1 MSICRNICAY
11 KYSIMYYSLFYGFKN
26 NENKYIKVIK
36 MIAVVQRVYEAS
48 VKVDGEIIGSIGN
61 GLLVF
66 LCVEN
71 RDTDDKVTYMS
82 EKILNLR
89 IFEDNNG
96 KMSKSLQDINGDML
110 IISQFTLAGDCS
122 KGRRPDFTEAAKP
135 DAAKETYNKFI
146 EDVSSKINGN
156 TAIGIFG
163 ADMKVSLINDGPV
176 TMIIKR

>member
-1 MSICRNICAY
+1 
-11 KYSIMYYSLFYGFKN
+11 
-26 NENKYIKVIK
+26 

-48 VKVDGEIIGSIGN
+48 VKVDGEIKGSIGD

-66 LCVEN
+66 FCVEDG
-71 RDTDDKVTYMS
+71 DTYDKISYMS

-89 IFEDNNG
+89 IFEDDNG

-122 KGRRPDFTEAAKP
+122 KGRRPDFTGAAKP
-135 DAAKETYNKFI
+135 DIAKEMYNKFI

-156 TAIGIFG
+156 TACGIFG

>member
-1 MSICRNICAY
+1 
-11 KYSIMYYSLFYGFKN
+11 
-26 NENKYIKVIK
+26 

-48 VKVDGEIIGSIGN
+48 VKINGEIYGSINN

-66 LCVEN
+66 FCVEN
-71 RDTDDKVTYMS
+71 GDTDDKIQYMS

-89 IFEDNNG
+89 IFEDDNG

-110 IISQFTLAGDCS
+110 IISQFTLAADCS
-122 KGRRPDFTEAAKP
+122 KGRRPDFTGAAKP
-135 DAAKETYNKFI
+135 DIAKELYNKFI
-146 EDVSSKINGN
+146 EDVSSKINGK
-156 TAIGIFG
+156 ISSGQFG

>member
-1 MSICRNICAY
+1 
-11 KYSIMYYSLFYGFKN
+11 
-26 NENKYIKVIK
+26 

-48 VKVDGEIIGSIGN
+48 VKINGEIYGSINN

-66 LCVEN
+66 FCVEN
-71 RDTDDKVTYMS
+71 GDTDDKIQYMS

-89 IFEDNNG
+89 IFEDDNG

-110 IISQFTLAGDCS
+110 IISQFTLAADCS
-122 KGRRPDFTEAAKP
+122 KGRRPDFTGAAKP
-135 DAAKETYNKFI
+135 DIAKEMYNKFI
-146 EDVSSKINGN
+146 EDISSKINGK
-156 TAIGIFG
+156 ISSGQFG

>member
-1 MSICRNICAY
+1 
-11 KYSIMYYSLFYGFKN
+11 
-26 NENKYIKVIK
+26 
-36 MIAVVQRVYEAS
+36 MIAVVQRVCEAA
-48 VKVDGEIIGSIGN
+48 VKVDREIIGSIHT

-66 LCVEN
+66 FCVEEG
-71 RDTDDKVTYMS
+71 DTYDKIAYIS

-89 IFEDNNG
+89 IFEDDNG

-122 KGRRPDFTEAAKP
+122 KGRRPDFTNAAKP
-135 DAAKETYNKFI
+135 DIAKEMYNKFI
-146 EDVSSKINGN
+146 DDVSSKINGKIA
-156 TAIGIFG
+156 TGIFG

>member
-1 MSICRNICAY
+1 
-11 KYSIMYYSLFYGFKN
+11 
-26 NENKYIKVIK
+26 

-89 IFEDNNG
+89 IFEDKNG
-96 KMSKSLQDINGDML
+96 KMSKSLQDIM
-110 IISQFTLAGDCS
+110 
-122 KGRRPDFTEAAKP
+122 
-135 DAAKETYNKFI
+135 
-146 EDVSSKINGN
+146 
-156 TAIGIFG
+156 GICL
-163 ADMKVSLINDGPV
+163 S
-176 TMIIKR
+176 

>member
-1 MSICRNICAY
+1 
-11 KYSIMYYSLFYGFKN
+11 
-26 NENKYIKVIK
+26 

-110 IISQFTLAGDCS
+110 IISQFY
-122 KGRRPDFTEAAKP
+122 R
-135 DAAKETYNKFI
+135 
-146 EDVSSKINGN
+146 SSK
-156 TAIGIFG
+156 ARCC
-163 ADMKVSLINDGPV
+163 
-176 TMIIKR
+176 KRNI